1 MNMKT
6 SSASCP
12 KIYFGVCN
20 YWLYASEKRIP
31 TFLGFARADDLRA
44 FPMDHGE
51 AAGGWPPRVGNRMG
65 GKRQEGTFWILGC
78 CRSWKWQAGRGYIV
92 IVKGTAGGGSLGSQK
107 KLFQEWVL
115 NAAGWIESDE
125 VILWQYQSMKN
136 FPAFLILPSFPLSS
150 TGRGWGWPGSK
161 VIQKSE
167 EMWKHDVEEG
177 GSWTLSF
184 LSLSPLLKLV
194 SCSQQACSHGDRGV
208 TGPLNQAWSFD
219 YPLGLLMIELR
230 LNPLFK
236 KTLGH

>member
-92 IVKGTAGGGSLGSQK
+92 IVKGTAGGGVSGKPKEAVPRMSSKCCRVDREWWSDPMTVSVHEELPCLSYLAFLSSLFHRAGVGVARKQGHPEEWGDVEAWCGGGRKLDPVFPLPFSTAQAGFLLTASLQPWGPGSDRPFESS
-107 KLFQEWVL
+107 LELWLSPRTF
-115 NAAGWIESDE
+115 NDWIETKS
-125 VILWQYQSMKN
+125 VI
-136 FPAFLILPSFPLSS
+136 
-150 TGRGWGWPGSK
+150 
-161 VIQKSE
+161 
-167 EMWKHDVEEG
+167 
-177 GSWTLSF
+177 
-184 LSLSPLLKLV
+184 
-194 SCSQQACSHGDRGV
+194 
-208 TGPLNQAWSFD
+208 
-219 YPLGLLMIELR
+219 
-230 LNPLFK
+230 
-236 KTLGH
+236 